1 MPTSAAK
8 NVSRPAAKTA
18 SKAVAKTAS
27 KPGSKPGSNPASK
40 PGSRPATR
48 AAAADAVAGKI
59 GAGADD
65 KADSKAVAGAAAFSK
80 FIAVLQLIADA
91 QTPPNVAKLSAASG
105 YPRPTVHRIVAALQ
119 AEGLIVATGS
129 GSTFGLGPRLINLAS
144 HSWERSDLRLAAV
157 DALMAL
163 RDVTAET
170 IHLAVPS
177 QGEMVYIEKLESPHA
192 VRMASRIGTRVS
204 LTSSSVGKAYM
215 ATLGTAEREALLKD
229 APLVRFTEHT
239 LTDLDAVRRELD
251 VTAQRGYAED
261 REENEV
267 SICCYGA
274 AIRGPDGRVA
284 GCVSI
289 SMPTFRRRADART
302 SYIEPLLAA
311 CEAIARRLGP
321 ASGR

>member
-27 KPGSKPGSNPASK
+27 KPGSKPPLKPTSK

-48 AAAADAVAGKI
+48 AATADAVAGKI
-59 GAGADD
+59 GTG
-65 KADSKAVAGAAAFSK
+65 ADSKAVAGAAAFSK

-251 VTAQRGYAED
+251 ATAQRGYAED

>member
-1 MPTSAAK
+1 MPS
-8 NVSRPAAKTA
+8 S
-18 SKAVAKTAS
+18 AS
-27 KPGSKPGSNPASK
+27 KPS
-40 PGSRPATR
+40 SR
-48 AAAADAVAGKI
+48 
-59 GAGADD
+59 AGAAGDAGVGHVD
-65 KADSKAVAGAAAFSK
+65 HKADTKTVAGAAAFSK

-119 AEGLIVATGS
+119 AEGLIIATGS
-129 GSTFGLGPRLINLAS
+129 GNTFGLGPRLINLAS

-157 DALMAL
+157 DALMQL
-163 RDVTAET
+163 RDLTAET

-204 LTSSSVGKAYM
+204 LTSSSVGKSYL
-215 ATLGTAEREALLKD
+215 ATLTTAERETLLKD
-229 APLVRFTEHT
+229 APLERFTEHT

-251 VTAQRGYAED
+251 ATAERGYAED
-261 REENEV
+261 HEENEV

-274 AIRGPDGRVA
+274 AIRGPDGRAV

-289 SMPTFRRRADART
+289 SMPTFRRRDDVQAA
-302 SYIEPLLAA
+302 YIEPLLAA
-311 CEAIARRLGP
+311 CRTIAARLGP
-321 ASGR
+321 ASER